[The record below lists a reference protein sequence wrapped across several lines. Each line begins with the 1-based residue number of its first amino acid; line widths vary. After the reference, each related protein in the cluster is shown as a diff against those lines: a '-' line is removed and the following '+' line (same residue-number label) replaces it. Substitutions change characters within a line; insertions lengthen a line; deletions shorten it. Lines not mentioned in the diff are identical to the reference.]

1 MSEHR
6 TLILASTSARR
17 AELLQAAAIPFE
29 VSAAGVDETLL
40 EGEAP
45 DAYVRRLAVA
55 KAEAVMARHPGRAIL
70 AADTTVVIDGEIL
83 GKPLDPPDA
92 ARMLARLSGVRHTVL
107 TGVALVGA
115 GGTQVAVESTD
126 VWFAPLTT
134 AEIDA
139 YVQSGEP
146 MDKAGAYGV
155 QGWASRF
162 VERIDGMYSNVV
174 GLPIAR
180 VYRMLAAAGW
190 MQYP

>member
-6 TLILASTSARR
+6 TLILASASARR

-29 VSAAGVDETLL
+29 VVAANVDETLL
-40 EGEAP
+40 GGEAP
-45 DAYVRRLAVA
+45 DAYVGRLAVA
-55 KAEAVMARHPGRAIL
+55 KAAAVQARFPDRTIL
-70 AADTTVVIDGEIL
+70 AADTTVVIDGEVL
-83 GKPLDPPDA
+83 GKPLDAPDA
-92 ARMLARLSGVRHTVL
+92 TRMLTRLSGMRHTVL
-107 TGVALVGA
+107 TGVALVGP
-115 GGTQVAVESTD
+115 GSRQVAVEATE

-134 AEIDA
+134 AEIAA
-139 YVQSGEP
+139 YVESGEP

-155 QGWASRF
+155 QGRASRF